1 MKRNLSIKFH
11 PEGSSSEREMNF
23 PKIFWISLDVAPAK
37 TNQGGAT
44 GLIYGS
50 LTANKS
56 DLYVLAT
63 PNSKI
68 PQDLANTNN
77 CLTKLNHSKTTP
89 CCNHHNKST
98 I

>member
-11 PEGSSSEREMNF
+11 PEGSSSEIVLNF
-23 PKIFWISLDVAPAK
+23 PKIYWTSSDVAPAK

-63 PNSKI
+63 PNSKSLKI
-68 PQDLANTNN
+68 K
-77 CLTKLNHSKTTP
+77 LTLS
-89 CCNHHNKST
+89 
-98 I
+98 IA

>member
-1 MKRNLSIKFH
+1 MVL
-11 PEGSSSEREMNF
+11 NF
-23 PKIFWISLDVAPAK
+23 PKIIWTSSDVAPAK

-56 DLYVLAT
+56 ELYVLST

-68 PQDLANTNN
+68 PQNSANTNN
-77 CLTKLNHSKTTP
+77 CLTKLNNSKTTP
-89 CCNHHNKST
+89 CCNHHNN
-98 I
+98 